1 MALPASPSVVVLEND
16 QSIYTP
22 NVESS
27 VVGIVGF
34 ADKGP
39 LNVATLSTS
48 QENLLKKFGQ
58 PKTAIPGQG
67 LEGAL
72 EVLEAT
78 NQVYFVR
85 VGTASSLSSAVANG
99 PVGACPTLSVASYDP
114 VLPSSFAYTVVNNAG
129 VTKVT
134 SQVITLTSSTGITTS
149 AAIIAASLG
158 TDLLGTQDIFS
169 YTDPSG
175 MTFIA
180 SKYAGS
186 GATLTLSGASP
197 WLFGSVDVSSI
208 VSGGASEA
216 TASGSSASSMV
227 VKFSSVY
234 PGEGYNL
241 SSLRDGSVQGMS
253 VEVTNNSSRDKLSIN
268 SEGSAKETFSVELSP
283 SSPASIEFLLVN
295 HDTNNKS
302 DYLYSE
308 IFNEGVS
315 FTSGVPDQFG
325 ESLLA
330 DATFVDAAGVA
341 HPFATPR
348 FVRMLEGTF
357 SFAGGE
363 SGYSTTETSDSDDR
377 AALIGTA
384 AAKSGL
390 YALDDDSLNVS
401 LALIPGISHQDVQNA
416 LITLAESSK
425 NFVAIV
431 SPPYGYSEV
440 QEAVNWMNGRQDR
453 TAAINNSY
461 AAVYWPWLQV
471 FNPYSA
477 ADEWF
482 DPTIFAA
489 RQFVFTDN
497 VSEPWFAPAGT
508 RRGRL
513 TKPSDVEVVLNQ
525 GDKDVLYTNNIN
537 FIEKETQLGIIIG
550 GQKTAQRNPTALDR
564 VNVRRLMIYLR
575 KVLLRLGKPF
585 QHEPND
591 QFTWEQVEEALR
603 PFLNDLL
610 ARRAIVQGDVKCDST
625 TNTGLRVDRS
635 ELWCSVTIKPT
646 KAAESIVF
654 EVNLTNQSATI
665 NG

>member
-1 MALPASPSVVVLEND
+1 M
-16 QSIYTP
+16 
-22 NVESS
+22 
-27 VVGIVGF
+27 VGMVGF

-39 LNVATLSTS
+39 LNVATLATS

-58 PKTAIPGQG
+58 PKTAIPGQA

-78 NQVYFVR
+78 NQLYFVR
-85 VGTASSLSSAVANG
+85 VGTASALSSAIASG
-99 PVGACPTLSVASYDP
+99 TIGACPAVKLNSYDP
-114 VLPSSFAYTVVNNAG
+114 TLTSSFAYTIVNNAG
-129 VTKVT
+129 VTKATAQVVT
-134 SQVITLTSSTGITTS
+134 LASATGFTTS
-149 AAIIAASLG
+149 AAIINNVLG
-158 TDLLGTQDIFS
+158 VDLLGTQDIYS
-169 YTDPSG
+169 YTDTAG
-175 MTFIA
+175 DTFLA
-180 SKYAGS
+180 SRFAGS
-186 GATLTLSGASP
+186 AATLY
-197 WLFGSVDVSSI
+197 
-208 VSGGASEA
+208 VSGLAPFQFGTLDSNALSSA
-216 TASGSSASSMV
+216 FSNAVTASGSTATKLV
-227 VKFSSVY
+227 TKFISVY
-234 PGEGYNL
+234 PGQGYNL
-241 SSLRDGSVQGMS
+241 SSLRDGSVQGIS
-253 VEVTNNSSRDKLSIN
+253 VEVANGASRDTLSVN
-268 SEGSAKETFSVELSP
+268 SEGASRETFSIELSP
-283 SSPASIEFLLVN
+283 SSPASVEFLLVN
-295 HDTNNKS
+295 HDSNNKS
-302 DYLYSE
+302 DYVYSE
-308 IFNEGVS
+308 VIA
-315 FTSGVPDQFG
+315 SGAAFASVPDQFG
-325 ESLLA
+325 EILGASTLFHYQ
-330 DATFVDAAGVA
+330 TGVSGGA
-341 HPFATPR
+341 PR
-348 FVRMLEGTF
+348 FVKLIEGTF
-357 SFAGGE
+357 SLAGGE

-384 AAKSGL
+384 AAKTGI
-390 YALDDDSLNVS
+390 YALDDDSLNIS
-401 LALIPGISHQDVQNA
+401 LALVPGVSHQDVQNV

-440 QEAVNWMNGRQDR
+440 QDAVNWMNGRQDR

-461 AAVYWPWLQV
+461 ASVYWPWLQV

-513 TKPSDVEVVLNQ
+513 TKPSNVEVVLNQ

-550 GQKTAQRNPTALDR
+550 GQKTAQRAPTALDR
-564 VNVRRLMIYLR
+564 VNIRRLMIYLR

-603 PFLNDLL
+603 PFINDLL
-610 ARRAIVQGDVKCDST
+610 ARRAIVQGDVKCDSS